1 MGALMEQVRW
11 GAEWQA
17 PLDALLDF
25 AGHAGAT
32 VTLDA
37 TLAAAYGIIF
47 GASFYLIVSRR
58 LSWVGSSIAALVAV
72 ISAFATAGK
81 VMLGFGLAP
90 GVIWLEPAVAVM
102 PYVSLVVAAAVALPV
117 VVWTARRPSPL
128 RLQREIDAQ
137 LLTLKELRSERAVL
151 ERQVSARTSQL
162 QETTQRFETFL
173 RQSPVSVFSQ
183 DANLRYTWVR
193 NPPPSFPS
201 DVIGKTD
208 REFLPAETAERISD
222 LKTRAMASGKGVRS
236 EIVIDTEGEPRWYDL
251 TVELVRAADG
261 SVVGTTS
268 AAVDITHRRRNE
280 ELLQMLLKEVTH
292 RSKNLLAIIHA
303 IVRHANLRRG
313 SENEFAERLG
323 ARLRALA
330 VTHDLLVEAN
340 WRGVSVPTLLAAQI
354 TARAQCRRGQIS
366 ANGPDISVTPNA
378 ADTIGFMVHE
388 LLANA
393 VEHGSLSVPA
403 GRVEIS
409 WQLVNNGAD
418 DHLMLRW
425 EEHGGPPVREP
436 ADMGFGRWL
445 LDKAIGM
452 ALTAETKL
460 VFAADGVRYE
470 AILPSFHVVSSLPLP
485 NGRTP
490 PEGPPR

>member
-1 MGALMEQVRW
+1 MGAQMESVLW
-11 GAEWQA
+11 GAQWWA
-17 PLDALLDF
+17 PLDALFDL
-25 AGHAGAT
+25 AGRAGPAQS
-32 VTLDA
+32 LDA
-37 TLAAAYGIIF
+37 ALAVAYGVIF
-47 GASFYLIVSRR
+47 GASFYLIVSKR
-58 LSWVGSSIAALVAV
+58 LSWVGGSIAALVAL
-72 ISAFATAGK
+72 IAAFGAAGK
-81 VMLGFGLAP
+81 LLLSVGLARDLN
-90 GVIWLEPAVAVM
+90 WLEPAVAAI
-102 PYVSLVVAAAVALPV
+102 PYASLVVAALVAGPV
-117 VVWTARRPSPL
+117 VMWIAKRPSPL

-137 LLTLKELRSERAVL
+137 LLTLKELRTERAML
-151 ERQVSARTSQL
+151 ERQVTARTSQL

-183 DANLRYTWVR
+183 DANMRYTWVR
-193 NPPPSFPS
+193 NPPPSFPP
-201 DVIGKTD
+201 DVIGKND
-208 REFLPAETAERISD
+208 RDFLPAGTAKVIND
-222 LKTRAMASGKGVRS
+222 LKTRAVQCGKGVRS
-236 EIVIDTEGEPRWYDL
+236 EIVIDTQGEPRWYDL

-261 SVVGTTS
+261 SIVGLTS
-268 AAVDITHRRRNE
+268 AAVDITHRKQNE

-292 RSKNLLAIIHA
+292 RSKNLLAVIHG

-330 VTHDLLVEAN
+330 VTHDLLVESN
-340 WRGVSVPTLLAAQI
+340 WRGVSLPTLIAAQI
-354 TARAQCRRGQIS
+354 TARAQCRSGHIS
-366 ANGPDISVTPNA
+366 AKGEDIVVTPNA

-393 VEHGSLSVPA
+393 VEHGALSVPA
-403 GRVEIS
+403 GRVQVS

-460 VFAADGVRYE
+460 DFAAEGLRYE
-470 AILPSFHVVSSLPLP
+470 VVLPSFHVVGSPPSPK
-485 NGRTP
+485 GRTT
-490 PEGPPR
+490 PEGPPQ